1 MTQQAVL
8 LCFYVC
14 ISLFVLVCAV
24 RVYVRERSN
33 QGTTCVKS
41 SVDLNIHKPE
51 SKVQYL
57 KGSLRA
63 LSPQKSS

>member
-24 RVYVRERSN
+24 RVYVRERD
-33 QGTTCVKS
+33 QIRVL
-41 SVDLNIHKPE
+41 SV
-51 SKVQYL
+51 
-57 KGSLRA
+57 
-63 LSPQKSS
+63 